1 MIEATS
7 ETRLGCGTKSILTY
21 PAAEIIKLFE
31 IICNNVFNDSPPNGR
46 PNLKKRGKLLEVT
59 FKKCQTF
66 FNVHKKYAK
75 SQQALFHFT
84 GNIRKLPSSFFYC

>member
-1 MIEATS
+1 M
-7 ETRLGCGTKSILTY
+7 GGTKSILTY

-59 FKKCQTF
+59 LKNLKKQDVKHFSMCIKNTPNHSKLYF
-66 FNVHKKYAK
+66 TLLETSEKY
-75 SQQALFHFT
+75 LLHFLLL
-84 GNIRKLPSSFFYC
+84 IID

>member
-1 MIEATS
+1 M
-7 ETRLGCGTKSILTY
+7 GGTKSILTY

-59 FKKCQTF
+59 FKKF
-66 FNVHKKYAK
+66 
-75 SQQALFHFT
+75 
-84 GNIRKLPSSFFYC
+84 

>member
-1 MIEATS
+1 MLGRSVTFGPKSVEKRPQQENFFELTTPTARYLKTS

-46 PNLKKRGKLLEVT
+46 PNLKKRGKFLEVT
-59 FKKCQTF
+59 
-66 FNVHKKYAK
+66 
-75 SQQALFHFT
+75 
-84 GNIRKLPSSFFYC
+84 